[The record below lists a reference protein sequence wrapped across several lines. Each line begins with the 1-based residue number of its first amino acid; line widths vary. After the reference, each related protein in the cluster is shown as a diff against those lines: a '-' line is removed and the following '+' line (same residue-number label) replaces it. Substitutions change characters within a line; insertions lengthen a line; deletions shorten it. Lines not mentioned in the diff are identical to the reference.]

1 MRPKVTR
8 SMLSTRLEQE
18 IALSVGLP
26 PPSQNRT
33 LLPMQLTSQTKLL
46 QSVSRGEEQH
56 PPFRGSLRLSV
67 AFHGDRVFTFS
78 SLLAVFAS
86 KQAVLITRG
95 LMRVQG
101 SAFTSAIFQRSGAGP
116 AFESA
121 VEGTEFGVAEKK
133 SHLCKRVFPFLEI
146 VYCESPS
153 GFVR

>member
-56 PPFRGSLRLSV
+56 PPFRGSLRLRLRI
-67 AFHGDRVFTFS
+67 AFYGDRVFTFS
-78 SLLAVFAS
+78 SLLACPRIVMLLKAS
-86 KQAVLITRG
+86 GIDHERFDA
-95 LMRVQG
+95 
-101 SAFTSAIFQRSGAGP
+101 SAAQCIHFGDIPKESSRSN
-116 AFESA
+116 
-121 VEGTEFGVAEKK
+121 V
-133 SHLCKRVFPFLEI
+133 
-146 VYCESPS
+146 
-153 GFVR
+153 